1 MTYRLR
7 NIVLAVVLAT
17 FAALLTSFYVS
28 NYKRS
33 VQSDEKNVT
42 VYVAKRDIAA
52 GTSGADAARM
62 LEPVEV
68 AKRTVVPGAISSRDQ
83 VRDLVAT
90 DAIYAGEQVSARR
103 FRPVSQGG
111 IRAEL
116 KGNLRAVQIAGDA
129 NQVLAGTLKRG
140 DHVDVLASIKYK
152 VADIRRGSAGGSGAD
167 RDRVASRVILRDLLV
182 LSAASAPGRGAE
194 VSVDRASVQLA
205 LTDSQ
210 AQKLFYAYRN
220 GDWALQLRPV
230 VDAADS
236 PESVETIESVLGD
249 GLRPK
254 QFLQLYGGR
263 GGR

>member
-42 VYVAKRDIAA
+42 VFVAKRDIPA
-52 GTSGADAARM
+52 GTSGAEAAGM
-62 LEPVEV
+62 LEPAEV
-68 AKRTVVPGAISSRDQ
+68 AKRTVVPGAISSQDQ

-152 VADIRRGSAGGSGAD
+152 VADIRRGAAGSTAD
-167 RDRVASRVILRDLLV
+167 RDRVAARVILRDLLV
-182 LSAASAPGRGAE
+182 LSAPGSPGRGADLNL
-194 VSVDRASVQLA
+194 DRASVQLA

-230 VDAADS
+230 VDSADS